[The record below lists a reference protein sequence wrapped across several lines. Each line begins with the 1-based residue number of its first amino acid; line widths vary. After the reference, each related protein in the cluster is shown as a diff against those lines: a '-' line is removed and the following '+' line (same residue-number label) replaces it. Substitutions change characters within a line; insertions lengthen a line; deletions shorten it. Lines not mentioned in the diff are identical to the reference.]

1 MQIGLGILRSA
12 ACCLAPCVAA
22 APAQALPPDPERP
35 FEART
40 CAEARARLAEA
51 RAGNP
56 LISAEEMAQVV
67 ARAEAQVA
75 RLCGP
80 EPATSVPSDCL

>member
-1 MQIGLGILRSA
+1 MQIDFGIVRSA
-12 ACCLAPCVAA
+12 AFCLVPCVV
-22 APAQALPPDPERP
+22 APPALALPPNPERP
-35 FEART
+35 VEART
-40 CAEARARLAEA
+40 CVEARARLAEA

-56 LISAEEMAQVV
+56 LISAEEMVQVV

-80 EPATSVPSDCL
+80 EPATTVPSDCR